1 MRFYISTSI
10 AYINAKPHIGF
21 ALESVQADVLT
32 RYHRLRGDETFFLTG
47 TDEHGTKIVQT
58 AREAGTTP
66 QALADENST
75 KFRALKELL
84 HLLPDDFIRTSEDRH
99 KKGVVQLWQA
109 LAASGDLYKKSYTGA
124 YCMGCEAFV
133 TEKDL
138 LDGMCPN
145 HKQKPQVLSEEN
157 YFFRLSKYSAQ
168 ITEAIASD
176 RLKILPVERKNEILA
191 LLKEGLNDVSFSRPA
206 AVLQWGVPVPDDP
219 AHVMYVW
226 CDALTNYMTGV
237 GYGTDEKLYKKWW
250 PAQVHLIGKDILRF
264 HAGVWI
270 GMLLSAKLPLPEAI
284 YVHGFVTSEGQKMS
298 KSLGNV
304 VDPVQ
309 VVEEWGIDALRY
321 YLLREIPTTG
331 DGDFSA
337 TRFAAL
343 YEGELAH
350 GLGNL
355 VNRVIS
361 MTERY
366 LDGVIPAIPAD
377 SSFASRVADFWK
389 AYMEAIAAFDLKVA
403 MEQVMSLVSDV
414 NKEIALKEPWKMA
427 KDPANKQSLADAL
440 GVWLEVVRHI
450 GVALTPFLPQTAA
463 AILKQVDC
471 TVHEK
476 SWQDLTKWGGLLPGQ
491 HVTKLPP
498 LFPVHTP
505 AS

>member
-1 MRFYISTSI
+1 MRFYLSTSI
-10 AYINAKPHIGF
+10 AYVNAKPHIGF
-21 ALESVQADVLT
+21 ALESIQGDALT

-58 AREAGTTP
+58 AREAGTTA

-84 HLLPDDFIRTSEDRH
+84 NLSPDDFIRTTEERH
-99 KKGVVQLWQA
+99 RKGVEKLWQLIA
-109 LAASGDLYKKSYTGA
+109 DAGDLYKKSYTGH

-138 LDGMCPN
+138 VDGMCPN
-145 HKQKPQVLSEEN
+145 HKQKPQLLSEEN
-157 YFFRLSKYSAQ
+157 YFFKLSKYSAQ
-168 ITEAIASD
+168 IAEAISSD
-176 RLKILPVERKNEILA
+176 RLKVLPVERKNEILG
-191 LLKEGLNDVSFSRPA
+191 LLKEGLTDVSFSRPS
-206 AVLQWGVPVPDDP
+206 AVLQWGIPVPGDP
-219 AHVMYVW
+219 NHCMYVW

-237 GYGTDEKLYKKWW
+237 GFGTDAKLYKKWW

-264 HAGVWI
+264 HAGIWI

-298 KSLGNV
+298 KTLGNV
-304 VDPVQ
+304 VDPVH
-309 VVEEWGIDALRY
+309 VVQEWGIDALRY

-355 VNRVIS
+355 VNRVVS

-366 LDGVIPAIPAD
+366 LESTIPEISKD
-377 SSFASRVADFWK
+377 SVFAKNAASFWK
-389 AYMEAIAAFDLKVA
+389 AYEAGFADFDLKKILEA
-403 MEQVMSLVSDV
+403 VMVLVSDL
-414 NKEIALKEPWKMA
+414 NKDIAVKEPWKMA
-427 KDPANKQSLADAL
+427 KDSANMPQLTSAL
-440 GVWLEVVRHI
+440 GVWLEGIRHI
-450 GVALTPFLPQTAA
+450 GVALAPFLPQTSH
-463 AILKQVDC
+463 AILQQLDYSC
-471 TVHEK
+471 TDK
-476 SWQDLTKWGGLLPGQ
+476 KWKDLIQWGGLLAGQ
-491 HVTKLPP
+491 KVTKLPP
-498 LFPVHTP
+498 LFPVHE
-505 AS
+505 SVL